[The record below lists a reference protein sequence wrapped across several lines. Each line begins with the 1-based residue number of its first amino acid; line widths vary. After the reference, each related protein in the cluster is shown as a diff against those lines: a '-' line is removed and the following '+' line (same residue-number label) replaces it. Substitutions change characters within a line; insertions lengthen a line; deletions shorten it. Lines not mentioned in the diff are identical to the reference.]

1 MPIITKD
8 IMDLHYNGD
17 SQCFPLYYYEKP
29 DTSDMFASKDKF
41 VRKNAISDYI
51 LKQARAQYRNEKI
64 AKEDLFYYVYGFLHS
79 PDYRRAFSADL
90 KKMLPRIPLVESAS
104 DFWAF
109 SRAGRKLAALHL
121 NYEQAEPYRAFV
133 VSSSAA
139 SSDLPMFQTEAADAR
154 AAYSAEDPQTLYRVT
169 QMRFAKKPGSDKNGN
184 SKRTDDKSRIVYNE
198 KLTIA
203 GIPAEAYEYVVNG
216 KSAIEWLMERYA
228 VSTDKASGITNDPN
242 DWAAEHGDPA
252 YIFNLVLRVITVSL
266 ETVKIV
272 KALPK
277 LEF

>member
-17 SQCFPLYYYEKP
+17 SQCFPLYYYEELG
-29 DTSDMFASKDKF
+29 DGDMFASKEKF

-51 LKQARAQYRNEKI
+51 LKQARTQYGDPKI
-64 AKEDLFYYVYGFLHS
+64 GKEDLFYYVYGFLHS
-79 PDYRRAFSADL
+79 PDYRLAFSADL

-109 SRAGRKLAALHL
+109 GRAGRKLAELHL
-121 NYEQAEPYRAFV
+121 NYESAEPYRALV

-139 SSDLPMFQTEAADAR
+139 TSDLPMFYGEAADAR
-154 AAYSAEDPQTLYRVT
+154 IAYSAEDPQTLYRVT
-169 QMRFAKKPGSDKNGN
+169 QMRFAKKLKDKNDK

-228 VSTDKASGITNDPN
+228 VSTDKASGIANDPN
-242 DWAAEHGDPA
+242 DYAAEHGDPA
-252 YIFNLVLRVITVSL
+252 YIFNLVLRIITVSL

-277 LEF
+277 LQF